1 MPRICWSGA
10 EHSAMLVAGLLLL
23 SIGVFG
29 SFLSKFHSQM
39 LGTSILTYFNPA
51 KQFQST
57 CETRDWAPVSFSAPR
72 LRSTLH
78 LCCSESAPVERYGE
92 ASPRAILSLLSH
104 WPLNASPVFSIERL
118 NWPLLSYG
126 LSERWWKVIRNL
138 GQIAHRK
145 KPLLQVFRF
154 RLWQLV
160 VRRPLIGAWAHAL
173 LANCPGYGL
182 LAHSDHLGN
191 RHPCILANSLR
202 FFFWCTDHII
212 I

>member
-154 RLWQLV
+154 RLDSWWFGVPLLV
-160 VRRPLIGAWAHAL
+160 RGPMLSLPIV
-173 LANCPGYGL
+173 LATDYSHIQTIWVT
-182 LAHSDHLGN
+182 A
-191 RHPCILANSLR
+191 ILASWPTPYVS
-202 FFFWCTDHII
+202 FFDAPTT
-212 I
+212 